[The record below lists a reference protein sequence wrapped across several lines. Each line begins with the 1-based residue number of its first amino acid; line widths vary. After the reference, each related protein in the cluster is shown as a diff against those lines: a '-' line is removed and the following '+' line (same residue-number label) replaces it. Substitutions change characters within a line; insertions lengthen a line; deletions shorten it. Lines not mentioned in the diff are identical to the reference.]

1 MEEFMLAKGSIVNA
15 VAVIAGALLGMLIK
29 GKLSERFKTII
40 MQALGLAV
48 VIIGLSGTLSS
59 IFKVSSDGAL
69 ENNNIMIM
77 IIFLVLGSII
87 GEAIDIE
94 KKLNRFADFV
104 QKKLPGSEGNFSVGF
119 VTATLLFCVGAMA
132 IVGSLEEGL
141 TGNGDTLYAKSI
153 LDGTSSIIFS
163 ATLGIGVIFS
173 AVPVL
178 LYQGSITLLAGTLKP
193 LLTPE
198 VINQMSLVGN
208 ILILGIGLNIL
219 KIRTIKVGNMLPAV
233 FLPIIYYL
241 IRILIG

>member
-1 MEEFMLAKGSIVNA
+1 MLPKGSIVNA
-15 VAVIAGALLGMLIK
+15 VAVIAGTILGMLIK
-29 GKLSERFKTII
+29 GKLSEKFKTTI

-48 VIIGLSGTLSS
+48 IIIGLSGTLSAV
-59 IFKVSSDGAL
+59 FKVTSDGTL
-69 ENNNIMIM
+69 ENSNIMTM

-87 GEAIDIE
+87 GETIDIE
-94 KKLNRFADFV
+94 EKLNRLANFV

-141 TGNGDTLYAKSI
+141 TGNADTIYAKSI

-163 ATLGIGVIFS
+163 ATLGIGVLFS
-173 AVPVL
+173 SVPVL
-178 LYQGSITLLAGTLKP
+178 LYQGLITLLAGILKP
-193 LLTPE
+193 LLTPD
-198 VINQMSLVGN
+198 VISQMSLVGN

-219 KIRTIKVGNMLPAV
+219 KICTIKVGNMLPAV

-241 IRILIG
+241 IQILIG